1 MTTTPAAKRLK
12 KTTLLAAVAAALLLA
27 SGGAWASKCGGLNEH
42 GQTGGA
48 YYTAEDFPYEQDVFS
63 FCGIGVPEHCWAPTG
78 PGTWTQICPYLN
90 RKWLPAF
97 ERICVH
103 GGPSMGTW
111 AANSGRQPLSTKG
124 EPDASDGMAECE
136 HGDDY

>member
-103 GGPSMGTW
+103 GKTMGTW
-111 AANSGRQPLSTKG
+111 DPKSGRRELGTKG
-124 EPDASDGMAECE
+124 EPGASDGMAECE